1 MHYCSNELYFRRAVM
16 EHCQQMEERITENVL
31 KAIDDQP
38 TIEDVQNAINKQIPQ
53 KIFHQGYEYEGQMIY
68 PVGINGVPYD
78 LCPNCK
84 TNLCTDGFL
93 GRDKKRM
100 NYCENC
106 GQRLDWTVLEGEE
119 ADE

>member
-1 MHYCSNELYFRRAVM
+1 MLDCGFSIVDEIVTKRMKLGEEAILGTVNEIVRDNGSLFR
-16 EHCQQMEERITENVL
+16 EYIINEDFI
-31 KAIDDQP
+31 IDAL
-38 TIEDVQNAINKQIPQ
+38 TKKIPR

-68 PVGINGVPYD
+68 PVGINGIPYD

-100 NYCENC
+100 NYCKNC
-106 GQRLDWTVLEGEE
+106 GQKLDWSE
-119 ADE
+119 

>member
-1 MHYCSNELYFRRAVM
+1 MSKRKYKYTGNSSFESAYYDCKLVDESIV
-16 EHCQQMEERITENVL
+16 
-31 KAIDDQP
+31 DDQSFQDSD
-38 TIEDVQNAINKQIPQ
+38 TGLVLYYMDRILDALKKQIPQ

-68 PVGINGVPYD
+68 PVGINGVLYD

-100 NYCENC
+100 KYCENC
-106 GQRLDWTVLEGEE
+106 GQKLDWSE
-119 ADE
+119 